1 MTNLSHDELR
11 AKALKVLAEYNK
23 YVYGYEDIGQKLLIA
38 IISGRVCHILT
49 EGVPGL
55 AKTHSVKVMSYAI
68 DGMTSTRIQ
77 FTPDMMPKEITGAKI
92 LDLETRKSFIEWGP
106 IVGVNLVV
114 ADEINRG
121 KTNTQSA
128 LLESMGEGQV
138 TVAGFRE
145 KMANPFV
152 VMATQNPIEQE
163 GTNPLPEAQHDRF
176 LFKLVFDYAD
186 EEAELKILENPDLG
200 DSSVYEKIKAHMT
213 KDEVLEAR
221 AFVDNKIYASRMFN
235 KYLLKVCRT
244 TRPGKP
250 EYKEF
255 CEKHPELANIMKMVK
270 VGVGPRALQGL
281 QRACKVQAF
290 LFGKTVN
297 DAGEEVARD
306 YVKPED
312 LKTLAHA
319 VLRHRIIMK
328 EEAAYNKGG
337 AITSDDVIKVILDQ
351 VYASED
357 VRAYKR

>member
-11 AKALKVLAEYNK
+11 AKCQKVLAEYNK

-38 IISGRVCHILT
+38 IIAGRVCHILT

-68 DGMTSTRIQ
+68 DGMSSTRIQ

-92 LDLETRKSFIEWGP
+92 LDLETRKSHIEWGP
-106 IVGVNLVV
+106 IRGVNLVV

-128 LLESMGEGQV
+128 LLEAMGEGQV
-138 TVAGFRE
+138 TVAGVRE

-176 LFKLVFDYAD
+176 LFKIVFDYASED
-186 EEAELKILENPDLG
+186 AELKILENSDLG
-200 DSSVYEKIKAHMT
+200 DSSVYDKIEAHMS
-213 KDEVLEAR
+213 KDEILAAR
-221 AFVDNKIYASRMFN
+221 AFVDSSINASRTFN
-235 KYLLKVCRT
+235 NYLLKVCRT
-244 TRPGKP
+244 TRPDKP
-250 EYKEF
+250 EFKEF
-255 CEKHPELANIMKMVK
+255 CEKHPELAKIMNMVK

-290 LFGKTVN
+290 LFGKTE
-297 DAGEEVARD
+297 DGAARD
-306 YVKPED
+306 YVMPED
-312 LKTLAHA
+312 LKALAHA

-328 EEAAYNKGG
+328 EEAAYTKGG
-337 AITSDDVIKVILDQ
+337 AVTSDDVIKAILDN
-351 VYASED
+351 VFPIED
-357 VRAYKR
+357 VREYKR